1 MSKNLTLN
9 IEQIKKDKDGLDVLS
24 DIYIYA
30 VLGERVSQ
38 EDLVRFKWYGIHA
51 QEESKDLFELKIPLP
66 LGQLTLEQI
75 KTLSLISK
83 EYAKNSLD
91 ISKEQKI
98 ELKNLKIHDL
108 PHVFNLLH
116 NVNLS
121 TIFESGHNVRNVIT
135 CPVNG
140 IDATQIADVSE
151 LAQKLNKAFIG
162 NKNFSNLPNKLQI
175 AVSGYAEGCALD
187 YTPEVSFNAHKNEKG
202 KILFSVKVIG
212 EHLGFVTPSQ
222 VVNTARAI
230 AKIYKDFGNREDVE
244 DSSFQSLV
252 GSWGFVK
259 FFDILDSSVT
269 FRIKEDD
276 IDDEETVGRQPRL
289 GINESKVDGQSYIGC
304 VVKNSQIGSAGLE
317 KLANLLEKYD
327 ASKIKLTHKGN
338 IVILDAPTKNAD
350 EFAKELHKVDFNPFN

>member
-30 VLGERVSQ
+30 VLGERVSD
-38 EDLVRFKWYGIHA
+38 EDLIRFKWYGIHP
-51 QEESKDLFELKIPLP
+51 QEGSKDLFELKIPLP

-83 EYAKNSLD
+83 EYAKNSLN
-91 ISKEQKI
+91 ISDEQKV

-108 PHVFNLLH
+108 PHIFNLLH

-121 TIFESGHNVRNVIT
+121 TIFESGHNVRSVIT

-140 IDATQIADVSE
+140 IDSTQIADVSE
-151 LAQKLNKAFIG
+151 LAQKLNTAFIG

-175 AVSGYAEGCALD
+175 AISGYAEGCALG

-202 KILFSVKVIG
+202 KILFSIKVIG

-222 VVNTARAI
+222 VVNTARTI
-230 AKIYKDFGNREDVE
+230 AKIYKDFGNRDDIEE
-244 DSSFQSLV
+244 STFEYLV
-252 GSWGFVK
+252 GSWGYMK
-259 FFDILDSSVT
+259 FFDILDSSVS
-269 FRIKEDD
+269 FRIKTDDLEED
-276 IDDEETVGRQPRL
+276 ETVGKQPRL
-289 GINESKVDGQSYIGC
+289 GINESKIEGESYIGC
-304 VVKNSQIGSAGLE
+304 IVRNNNIGSTGLE
-317 KLANLLEKYD
+317 KLASLLEKYE
-327 ASKIKLTHKGN
+327 ASKIKVTHKGN
-338 IVILDAPTKNAD
+338 IIVLDAKTKSAN
-350 EFAKELHKVDFNPFN
+350 EFAKDLEKIDLNPFS